1 MAAAKGG
8 IEIMNQE
15 TDAGRPLCFVLMP
28 FGRKPDAG
36 GREIDFDSVYGELI
50 KRAIDDAGLRPI
62 RADEEAGGGIIHKP
76 MFERLLLCEYA
87 VADLT
92 TANANV
98 YYELGVRHTAR
109 PWSTVLLFAEGTR
122 LPFDLSPMR
131 AIPYR
136 LSRAG
141 TPAESAEDRKVL
153 AAALQQARDRMAD
166 SPLFQ
171 LVDGLAPPDISRLRT
186 DVFRDRVAYSEELKE
201 KLAEAR
207 RNGID
212 ALRSAASE
220 LGPISD
226 LETGVAIDLLLSY
239 RAVKAWPDMIELA
252 EQMAEPLAR
261 SVMVREQYALA
272 LNRAGEGEKAEQVLL
287 SLIEDRGPSSETL
300 GILGRVYKDR
310 WQAATEAG
318 RKALARGLLDKAIDA
333 YLTGFETDWRDAYP
347 GINAVTLM
355 ELRDPPD
362 PRQRE
367 ILPVVT
373 YSVNRRIESGE
384 PDYWDHA
391 TLLEL
396 AVLSKDPNAAAAA
409 LADALASV
417 REVWEPETTLRNLR
431 LIRNRREAR
440 GEEVDWLLEIER
452 ELIDANPV

>member
-1 MAAAKGG
+1 
-8 IEIMNQE
+8 MNQG
-15 TDAGRPLCFVLMP
+15 TDAGRSLCFVLMP

-36 GREIDFDSVYGELI
+36 GREIDFDEVYAELI
-50 KRAIDDAGLRPI
+50 KRAVDDAGLRPI
-62 RADEEAGGGIIHKP
+62 RADEEAAGGIIHKP

-98 YYELGVRHTAR
+98 YYELGVRHAAR
-109 PWSTVLLFAEGTR
+109 PWSTILLFGEGTR

-141 TPAESAEDRKVL
+141 TPAEPAEDREIL
-153 AAALQQARDRMAD
+153 TAALRNARERVAD
-166 SPLFQ
+166 SPVFQ
-171 LVDGLAPPDISRLRT
+171 LVDGMVPPDISRLRT
-186 DVFRDRVAYSEELKE
+186 DVFRDRVAYSEELKGR
-201 KLAEAR
+201 LAEAR
-207 RNGID
+207 GTGVD
-212 ALRSAASE
+212 AIRSVASE
-220 LGPISD
+220 LGQVAD

-252 EQMAEPLAR
+252 GQMPEPLSR
-261 SVMVREQYALA
+261 SVMVREQCALA
-272 LNRAGEGEKAEQVLL
+272 LNRAGDGEKAERVLL
-287 SLIEDRGPSSETL
+287 DLIDDRGPSSETL
-300 GILGRVYKDR
+300 GILGRIYKDR
-310 WQAATEAG
+310 WQAAADAG
-318 RKALARGLLDKAIDA
+318 HEVLARGLLDKAIDA
-333 YLTGFETDWRDAYP
+333 YLSGFESDWRDAYP

-362 PRQRE
+362 PRQEE

-373 YSVNRRIESGE
+373 YSVKRRIESAE

-396 AVLSKDPNAAAAA
+396 AVLSRDPNAAASA

-417 REVWEPETTLRNLR
+417 REVWEPETTLRNLQ
-431 LIRNRREAR
+431 LIRNSRETR
-440 GEEVDWLLEIER
+440 GEEVDWLLDIEQ
-452 ELIDANPV
+452 ELAKAPPG